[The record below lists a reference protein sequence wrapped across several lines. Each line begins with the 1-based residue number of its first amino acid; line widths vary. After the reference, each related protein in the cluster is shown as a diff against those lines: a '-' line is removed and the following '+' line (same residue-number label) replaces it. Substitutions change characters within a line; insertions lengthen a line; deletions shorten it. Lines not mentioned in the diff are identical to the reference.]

1 MTMTSNQLITRPE
14 YRSFLD
20 ALEQRLGQPVGR
32 APLEEGLTDFYD
44 YCLELAGFDGDR
56 LLAIIQQQPQ
66 ATQNYICAKIETF
79 SEPEG
84 GEDNIVDEP
93 LPLTL
98 PLGHL
103 IEYALLGQDDRIAD
117 YLKQLRIPKAKQYQK
132 QISELFNKSIN

>member
-1 MTMTSNQLITRPE
+1 MTSNALITHPH

-20 ALEQRLGQPVGR
+20 TLELRLGQPVGR
-32 APLEEGLTDFYD
+32 SPLEDGLTEFYD
-44 YCLELAGFDGDR
+44 DCLDLAGFDDDR

-66 ATQNYICAKIETF
+66 AALDYICAKLETF

-103 IEYALLGQDDRIAD
+103 IEFALLGQKDGIAS
-117 YLKQLRIPKAKQYQK
+117 YLKALRIPKAKQYQK
-132 QISELFNKSIN
+132 WISERFASCTQ

>member
-1 MTMTSNQLITRPE
+1 MTTNELICRPQ

-20 ALEQRLGQPVGR
+20 HLEQRLAQPVGR
-32 APLEEGLTDFYD
+32 TPLEEGLTDFYD
-44 YCLELAGFDGDR
+44 YSLQLAGLDGDR
-56 LLAIIQQQPQ
+56 LLTIIEQQPQ
-66 ATQNYICAKIETF
+66 AILNYICAKLDTF

-93 LPLTL
+93 LPVTL

-103 IEYALLGQDDRIAD
+103 IEFALLGEDDRIAD

-132 QISELFNKSIN
+132 QITALFSSSTH